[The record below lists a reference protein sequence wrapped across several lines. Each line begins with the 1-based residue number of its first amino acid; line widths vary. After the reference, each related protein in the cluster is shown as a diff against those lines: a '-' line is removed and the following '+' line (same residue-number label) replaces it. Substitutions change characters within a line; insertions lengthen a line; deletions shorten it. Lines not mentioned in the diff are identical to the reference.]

1 MKYIIY
7 TISKNTLLVTLLLAV
22 YTTKA
27 QYDITSYAQE
37 SMITSNNLVWVAID
51 KYNNASDFILSS
63 GITSQTNWVWEM
75 NELDTLR
82 LPLKLDAMDFS
93 TENDDTLHLSM
104 IARLNRGGNGYPI
117 EGGEI
122 KIENKYDAYEA
133 SDIWISNNDAN
144 GDFDDFATTF
154 THTYRFVENS
164 IDTVII
170 TVPNNVAGTAPLYI
184 AGIWFYVGD
193 NSSVITS
200 ISTDLFASEDIF
212 ITNPVE
218 DMMNIDLNG
227 HSTMLSLYSLDG
239 VKVKSFEVN
248 GEASVDLSDIGKG
261 MYILRDEQSS
271 SIMKILNK

>member
-1 MKYIIY
+1 MNFFTK
-7 TISKNTLLVTLLLAV
+7 TISSTLLLFTLLLSSAIV
-22 YTTKA
+22 QA
-27 QYDITSYAQE
+27 QYDITSYAQK
-37 SMITSNNLVWVAID
+37 SMITSNDLVWVAVD

-63 GITSQTNWVWEM
+63 GITNQTDWIWEM

-82 LPLKLDAMDFS
+82 LPLELGGMDFS
-93 TENDDTLHLSM
+93 TKDNDTLHLTM
-104 IARLNRGGNGYPI
+104 IARLNRGGKGYPI
-117 EGGEI
+117 EGAEM

-133 SDIWISNNDAN
+133 SDIWISNDDAN
-144 GDFDDFATTF
+144 GDFDNFATTF